1 MSTLI
6 LTGWG
11 ENKDYAC
18 SAAAALR
25 HFKKADV
32 HAVSK
37 RRLPGFLGEQKAA
50 GYDEIVILGI
60 GLDGDP
66 KALEKSLKQLKK
78 TKVTWFSA
86 LDLPESISGEC
97 AEMLHPVL
105 DHDTYLFQ
113 NVANTYKLDCSD
125 LGVLIE
131 NKQASEDIKALA
143 DLIDAASY
151 AYRNYQ
157 NDAAYGNAIRLIANM
172 TPYAKWQIAE
182 KHLLEHFRKYGTQ
195 ELVGDSEIMN
205 DLRNKINKI
214 APHGNARVL
223 ILGEHGTG
231 KEAVASHLHYK
242 SPRQNEPFKTFNCA
256 CVTENLLESRFFGY
270 KKGAFTGA
278 DNDYDGLFK
287 QADGGTL
294 FLDEIGELS
303 LEVQG
308 ILLRV
313 IETGCFTPMG
323 GSEEIEVDVRL
334 ITATNR
340 NLAQVVRDGK
350 FRADLYHRLN
360 VIQLRTPS
368 LREHKDDIRKI
379 ANGFWKRFHGGWLNS
394 KQIAALANYDYPGN
408 VRELHNLIERA
419 AVLNEYDFDRLLA
432 DHKAMNADLV
442 EPVVADEYPD
452 VLDEAVAYHIRKIVE
467 RCGGNKS
474 QAEKILKVT
483 RTTIRKYLKD
493 S

>member
-32 HAVSK
+32 YAVSK
-37 RRLPGFLGEQKAA
+37 RRLPEFLGEQKDA
-50 GYDEIVILGI
+50 GYGEIVILGI

-66 KALEKSLKQLKK
+66 KTLEKSLRQLKK
-78 TKVTWFSA
+78 TRVTWFSA

-105 DHDTYLFQ
+105 DHEKYLYQ
-113 NVANTYKLDCSD
+113 NVANTYKVDCSD

-131 NKQASEDIKALA
+131 NEKGSEDTKALA
-143 DLIDAASY
+143 DLVDAASY

-157 NDAAYGNAIRLIANM
+157 NEEAYGNAIRLIADM
-172 TPYAKWQIAE
+172 TPYDRWQPAE
-182 KHLLEHFRKYGTQ
+182 QRLLEHFRKYGTQ
-195 ELVGDSEIMN
+195 ELVGDSGVMN
-205 DLRNKINKI
+205 DLRDKINRI
-214 APHGNARVL
+214 APHDNARVL
-223 ILGEHGTG
+223 ILGESGTG
-231 KEAVASHLHYK
+231 KEAVASLLHYK
-242 SPRQNEPFKTFNCA
+242 SPRRNEPFKTFNCA

-270 KKGAFTGA
+270 RKGAFTGA
-278 DNDYDGLFK
+278 DKDYDGLFK

-294 FLDEIGELS
+294 FLDEIGELP

-308 ILLRV
+308 LLLRV
-313 IETGCFTPMG
+313 IETGRFAPMG
-323 GSEEIEVDVRL
+323 GTEEIEVDVRL

-340 NLAQVVRDGK
+340 NLAQMVRDGL
-350 FRADLYHRLN
+350 FRADLYQRLN

-368 LREHKDDIRKI
+368 LREHKEDIRKI
-379 ANGFWKRFHGGWLNS
+379 ANGFWKRFHGGWLNDR
-394 KQIAALANYDYPGN
+394 QITALMNYDYPGN

-419 AVLNEYDFDRLLA
+419 AVLDEYDFDRLMA
-432 DHKAMNADLV
+432 DHKAMNAGLA
-442 EPVVADEYPD
+442 ESAVADKYPD

-483 RTTIRKYLKD
+483 RTTIRKYLKE
-493 S
+493 